1 MIFILICAF
10 LKKIKGIFDFSAYII
25 IAMEYNNEFDYLKVK
40 YIGEYYSIRF
50 QKDKAYFAT
59 RELEYG
65 MLRIT
70 DDFGEEGVFMPEE
83 FEVVKV
89 LKNGG
94 MPEDEDDQ
102 RAFV

>member
-1 MIFILICAF
+1 
-10 LKKIKGIFDFSAYII
+10 
-25 IAMEYNNEFDYLKVK
+25 MEFNNEFDYLKVK
-40 YIGEYYSIRF
+40 YIGSYYSIRF

-89 LKNGG
+89 LKHGG

-102 RAFV
+102 GTFM